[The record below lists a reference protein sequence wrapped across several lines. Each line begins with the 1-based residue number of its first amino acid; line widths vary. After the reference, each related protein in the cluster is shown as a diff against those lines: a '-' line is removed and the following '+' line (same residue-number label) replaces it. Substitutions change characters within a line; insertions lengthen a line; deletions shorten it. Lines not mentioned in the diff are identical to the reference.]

1 MGAHMTIIPHWRITR
16 MIHPKINY
24 RAVVIITIVL
34 SVIGLIVSPISAAT
48 ATALSGDPSMI
59 PAGISAPHHAFN
71 STQQAERLQ
80 NVLANLTRQGVDVS
94 QAEAD
99 LAAGNVTAAAGWLMT
114 YHKDHPEL
122 AMYGPRMHAFNITQ
136 RHAFSS
142 TKPHVVN
149 ATQQAAR
156 LQTVFTTL
164 GQKGVDVT
172 QALADLAT
180 GNLGA
185 AMKDLLAISKAHPGL
200 VPGFT
205 GQHAFNSTQMTARIQ
220 TEITKLSG
228 QGVDVSQVQED
239 LASGNMTAAMQWMAA
254 YHKAYP
260 VPAGNGTASPTGN
273 SNQWQKE
280 GSFRPHNGD
289 PGNGTAW
296 HPGFPAH
303 AHGA

>member
-1 MGAHMTIIPHWRITR
+1 
-16 MIHPKINY
+16 MILPKINY
-24 RAVVIITIVL
+24 RAVAIITIVL
-34 SVIGLIVSPISAAT
+34 SVIGLMASPISAAT
-48 ATALSGDPSMI
+48 ATALPGDPSVI

-71 STQQAERLQ
+71 STQQVERLQ

-94 QAEAD
+94 QAQAD
-99 LAAGNVTAAAGWLMT
+99 LAAGNVTAASRWLMT
-114 YHKDHPEL
+114 YNKDHREP
-122 AMYGPRMHAFNITQ
+122 AMNGPRMHTFNITQ
-136 RHAFSS
+136 QHAFTG

-149 ATQQAAR
+149 TTQQTER

-180 GNLGA
+180 GNLTA
-185 AMKDLLAISKAHPGL
+185 AMQDLMAISKAHPGL
-200 VPGFT
+200 APGFT

-228 QGVDVSQVQED
+228 QGVDVSQVQAD

-254 YHKAYP
+254 YHKAHP

-273 SNQWQKE
+273 STPWQKE
-280 GSFRPHNGD
+280 GSFRLHNAD
-289 PGNGTAW
+289 PGNRTAW

-303 AHGA
+303 AQGA